1 MSPAIF
7 LFASV
12 ILASAQA
19 PSTPGKPLPPG
30 PMQAKVKAACTQCH
44 AASRITEQHLTRQ
57 RWAGQLGKMEGL
69 GAVIADS
76 DRDALLNYLAE
87 NFGPEKGA
95 ANDAGTKSQI
105 KGSTPSSPPPHWL
118 RKFGAPSGLS
128 YVGSEVCARCHSSI
142 ARTQVRTAMG
152 QASALPSES
161 SILLGAPLSYR
172 DGPYLLRIEQKYGKE
187 VYSASDEHETVSAP
201 VLWAFGLGN
210 AGQTYIFERAGTYYE
225 SRVSYYNQIE
235 GLDLTTGHPRQP
247 PPTLLEAL
255 GRPLSKDE
263 MTKCFGCH
271 TSEDLFNGKLQIDQL
286 RTGVTCENC
295 HGPGSEH
302 FRTNEQRA
310 GVLFSAAKWKPQTV
324 CRINRSRSRRSVG
337 VMGNVRQTSGRDS

>member
-1 MSPAIF
+1 
-7 LFASV
+7 
-12 ILASAQA
+12 
-19 PSTPGKPLPPG
+19 
-30 PMQAKVKAACTQCH
+30 
-44 AASRITEQHLTRQ
+44 
-57 RWAGQLGKMEGL
+57 
-69 GAVIADS
+69 
-76 DRDALLNYLAE
+76 
-87 NFGPEKGA
+87 
-95 ANDAGTKSQI
+95 
-105 KGSTPSSPPPHWL
+105 
-118 RKFGAPSGLS
+118 
-128 YVGSEVCARCHSSI
+128 
-142 ARTQVRTAMG
+142 MG